1 MEGLKT
7 NTHKKHYHIAITLD
21 GKLIDTFGA
30 HTDSVVNAL
39 KSAYEQCCGYTFT
52 PREPLPEPPK
62 SVQEIMIEDSG
73 KKPKEEPKK
82 RGRKPKE
89 KVEPTPP
96 PIPEPKKRGRKP
108 KNANG

>member
-7 NTHKKHYHIAITLD
+7 NTRKRDYHIAITLD
-21 GKLIDTFGA
+21 GKLIDTFVA

-73 KKPKEEPKK
+73 KKPKKEPKK
-82 RGRKPKE
+82 IVRKPKE
-89 KVEPTPP
+89 EVEPTPP
-96 PIPEPKKRGRKP
+96 PIPVPKKRGRKP
-108 KNANG
+108 KNAK

>member
-39 KSAYEQCCGYTFT
+39 KSAYEQCCGYTAT
-52 PREPLPEPPK
+52 PREPLPEPVKQIVDEPT
-62 SVQEIMIEDSG
+62 
-73 KKPKEEPKK
+73 PAPKK
-82 RGRKPKE
+82 RGRKPKA

-96 PIPEPKKRGRKP
+96 PEKKKRGRKP
-108 KNANG
+108 KNG